1 MRSTM
6 VFIGL
11 GNPGLRY
18 KSTRHNLGFMVLDRM
33 ATEHGLVWSRGSRTY
48 KFTEFEFE
56 STRVIL
62 VKPQTFMNLSGRAAV
77 AVHARYENTSDELLA
92 VVDDIA
98 LPLGHLRLRRRGSD
112 GGHNGLRSIASEL
125 GTNDFSRLRLGVGS
139 VPPDVDPADYVL
151 DPFDDD
157 ETETADEMISR
168 AGECLKAVIRQ
179 GFDRTMG
186 EFNVPPPEG
195 ETG

>member
-1 MRSTM
+1 M

-11 GNPGLRY
+11 GNPGPRY
-18 KSTRHNLGFMVLDRM
+18 KSTRHNLGFMVLDSM
-33 ATEHGLVWSRGSRTY
+33 AAKYGLVWSRGSRTY
-48 KFTEFEFE
+48 KVTEFELE

-62 VKPQTFMNLSGRAAV
+62 VKPQTYMNLSGRAAV
-77 AVHARYENTSDELLA
+77 AVHARFENTSDEFLA

-125 GTNDFSRLRLGVGS
+125 GTNDFSRLRLGIGS
-139 VPPDVDPADYVL
+139 VPAGVDPADYVL

-168 AGECLKAVIRQ
+168 AGECLEAVIRQ
-179 GFDRTMG
+179 GFDRSMG
-186 EFNVPPPEG
+186 EFNVPPLEG

>member
-1 MRSTM
+1 M

-18 KSTRHNLGFMVLDRM
+18 KSTRHNLGFMVLDSM
-33 ATEHGLVWSRGSRTY
+33 AAKYGLVWSRGSRTY
-48 KFTEFEFE
+48 KVTEFELE

-62 VKPQTFMNLSGRAAV
+62 VKPQTYMNLSGRAAV
-77 AVHARYENTSDELLA
+77 AVHARFENTSDELLA

-98 LPLGHLRLRRRGSD
+98 LSLGHLRLRRRGSD

-139 VPPDVDPADYVL
+139 VPAGVDPADYVL

-157 ETETADEMISR
+157 ETETANEMISW
-168 AGECLKAVIRQ
+168 AGECLEAVIRQ